1 MAVIEHG
8 RILVLALALA
18 LAGCAKDEYGNT
30 RPMTD
35 AQKGALIG
43 AAAGAVI
50 GLTAKDKKRGV
61 LIGAVGGG
69 IAGGLVGTYMD
80 KQKQDLEKV
89 LRPEIDAG
97 LVTVTALPNDQLQ
110 ITMTSSTAFAVD
122 SATIEPGFYSTLDK
136 IAQVLVRYG
145 KTHLAVIGHTDS
157 TGSDAYNQALSE
169 RRAGSVQQYLI
180 GQGVIPE
187 RVDAFGKGESQP
199 RASNATIEG
208 RQLNRRVEIIVTP
221 IVAE

>member
-1 MAVIEHG
+1 MTLIKHG
-8 RILVLALALA
+8 QLLLLAAALAI
-18 LAGCAKDEYGNT
+18 AGCAKDEYGNT

-35 AQKGALIG
+35 TQKGALIG

-50 GLTAKDKKRGV
+50 GLTTKDKKKGV

-69 IAGGLVGTYMD
+69 LAGAAVGHYMD
-80 KQKQDLEKV
+80 RQKQDLEKV
-89 LRPEIDAG
+89 LRPEIDSG

-122 SATIEPGFYSTLDK
+122 SATIEPGFHSTLDK

-157 TGSDAYNQALSE
+157 TGSDAYNQTLSE
-169 RRAGSVQQYLI
+169 RRAGSVKDYLI
-180 GQGVIPE
+180 GQSVIAQ
-187 RVDAFGKGESQP
+187 RVDAFGQGESQP
-199 RASNATIEG
+199 RATNATAEG
-208 RQLNRRVEIIVTP
+208 RQLNRRVEIVVTP

>member
-1 MAVIEHG
+1 MTTIKRG
-8 RILVLALALA
+8 WLVALALA
-18 LAGCAKDEYGNT
+18 LATAGCTKDEYGNM

-43 AAAGAVI
+43 AATGAVI
-50 GLTAKDKKRGV
+50 GLTTKNKKKGV

-69 IAGGLVGTYMD
+69 IAGAAVGTYMD

-89 LRPEIDAG
+89 LRPEIDSG
-97 LVTVTALPNDQLQ
+97 LVNVSALPNDQLQ
-110 ITMTSSTAFAVD
+110 VTMTSNTAFAVD

-157 TGSDAYNQALSE
+157 TGSDAYNQGLSE
-169 RRAGSVQQYLI
+169 RRAASVQQYLV

-187 RVDAFGKGESQP
+187 RVDAFGRGESQP
-199 RASNATIEG
+199 RASNATVEG
-208 RQLNRRVEIIVTP
+208 RQLNRRVEISDTP
-221 IVAE
+221 MCAE